1 MGHHHDH
8 DHAHSHSHSHSHPH
22 AHEAGGLSFEDKM
35 EKLLDHWIQHNAD
48 HAGTYREWAARA
60 EENGHPPLAEKL
72 REAAQAAI
80 SLNETF
86 ESAARLVRKP

>member
-1 MGHHHDH
+1 MGHHHDDPHH
-8 DHAHSHSHSHSHPH
+8 DHSHSHSHSHS
-22 AHEAGGLSFEDKM
+22 HETGALSFEDKM
-35 EKLLDHWIQHNAD
+35 EKLLNHWIRHNTD
-48 HAGTYREWAARA
+48 HAETYREWAARA

-72 REAAQAAI
+72 REAARAAL